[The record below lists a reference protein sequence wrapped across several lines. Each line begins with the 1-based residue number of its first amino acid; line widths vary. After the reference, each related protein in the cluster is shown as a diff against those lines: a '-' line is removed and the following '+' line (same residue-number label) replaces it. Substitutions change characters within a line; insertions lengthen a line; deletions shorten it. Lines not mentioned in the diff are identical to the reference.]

1 MMKKSIFLAV
11 LAWVSVFTAQS
22 QDQNALKYGS
32 MITQQTLR
40 NHLEI
45 VAADDMEGRDTGMP
59 GQWKA
64 AEYIASEF
72 EKLGL
77 KKVGNDNGQPSY
89 LQKFDLYRTGF
100 NEVSFKVGRESY
112 KVPDVV
118 FLGSATKT
126 LKGSSTIEFVGGGTE
141 EELVTA
147 NLRGKTALIYAPG
160 PGYEAKV
167 ENARSKGAEAV
178 MVVNVEE
185 DSQFEQATRR
195 FRNFATARRLGLP
208 NPNAEDNMLW
218 LVSPSQAAKIM
229 GLSLED
235 LKNLNKGKAKAV
247 KYSYTIERVEEAVPT
262 ANVIGVI
269 EGTDLKDEVVVLSAH
284 YDHVGMTPDGQVNN
298 GADDDG
304 SGTVAVMEFA
314 RAFAEAAKNGIQP
327 RRTMVFLLVT
337 GEERGLLGSRYY
349 TDFDPIFPLENTVT
363 NINID
368 MIGRLDTEHEESGHR
383 NYVYPIGSAF
393 LSSELK
399 IIIDYNNTTYTNL
412 DLDYRFDAPDDPN
425 RFYFRSDHYNF
436 AKHGIPVVFMFNG
449 VHADYH
455 RPTDTIDKIEWDV
468 FEKRAHLI
476 FFTAWDL
483 AHRNRK
489 PIVDQEMDERLTSR

>member
-160 PGYEAKV
+160 PG
-167 ENARSKGAEAV
+167 
-178 MVVNVEE
+178 
-185 DSQFEQATRR
+185 
-195 FRNFATARRLGLP
+195 
-208 NPNAEDNMLW
+208 
-218 LVSPSQAAKIM
+218 
-229 GLSLED
+229 
-235 LKNLNKGKAKAV
+235 
-247 KYSYTIERVEEAVPT
+247 
-262 ANVIGVI
+262 
-269 EGTDLKDEVVVLSAH
+269 
-284 YDHVGMTPDGQVNN
+284 
-298 GADDDG
+298 
-304 SGTVAVMEFA
+304 
-314 RAFAEAAKNGIQP
+314 
-327 RRTMVFLLVT
+327 
-337 GEERGLLGSRYY
+337 
-349 TDFDPIFPLENTVT
+349 
-363 NINID
+363 
-368 MIGRLDTEHEESGHR
+368 
-383 NYVYPIGSAF
+383 
-393 LSSELK
+393 
-399 IIIDYNNTTYTNL
+399 
-412 DLDYRFDAPDDPN
+412 
-425 RFYFRSDHYNF
+425 
-436 AKHGIPVVFMFNG
+436 
-449 VHADYH
+449 
-455 RPTDTIDKIEWDV
+455 
-468 FEKRAHLI
+468 
-476 FFTAWDL
+476 
-483 AHRNRK
+483 
-489 PIVDQEMDERLTSR
+489 